1 MEEFLSHISRDHR
14 PSAERC
20 LQALGA
26 SKDESQDLVQ
36 DGIINLIEHW
46 QVHGFDAENLEHYTR
61 LFYTMCKRRWW
72 DLTRSSDFKN
82 YRLDPAEQ
90 STQPKTRAF
99 DISDWTVNK
108 AQKFIRKTFLQ
119 WNDRKGKLLYMRYF
133 LGASVEDLADDFNY
147 SSPGTTRVT
156 CTNARKSFLNWIQN
170 YPEKEEL
177 FREALL
183 FFERYQVWEV
193 AFLEQD

>member
-14 PSAERC
+14 PLAERC

-26 SKDESQDLVQ
+26 SKDESKDLVQ

-46 QVHGFDAENLEHYTR
+46 QIHGFDPENLEQYTR
-61 LFYTMCKRRWW
+61 LFYTMCKYRWV
-72 DLTRSSDFKN
+72 DLTRNGNFKN
-82 YRLDPAEQ
+82 YRLDPTEQ
-90 STQPKTRAF
+90 SSQPKAPAF
-99 DISDWTVNK
+99 DLSDWTVNK

-119 WNDRKGKLLYMRYF
+119 WNERKGKLLYMRYF

-147 SSPGTTRVT
+147 SSAGTTRVT
-156 CTNARKSFLNWIQN
+156 CTNARKSFLNWIQK